1 MVAKARTS
9 SGRNKLLHRFY
20 EPLVL
25 LFALDRVQGDHLY
38 SESDRL
44 PLDDITDKELRRRFL
59 NSLSYICDYQKG
71 GDTTTAIGAAV
82 SPLCYHVASN
92 KTPREKVKTFLEF
105 IFSRLEQIYDMDY
118 EGRINVE
125 NEILQSCV
133 RFSEQRIR
141 TYWRFVQLAM
151 ADCDETL
158 RDESS
163 RLSKF
168 SWARQFGF
176 ADCSI

>member
-1 MVAKARTS
+1 MVAKIGTS

-38 SESDRL
+38 PESNRL

-59 NSLSYICDYQKG
+59 DSLSYICDYQKG
-71 GDTTTAIGAAV
+71 GDTTTAIGAAA
-82 SPLCYHVASN
+82 SPFCYYVASN
-92 KTPREKVKTFLEF
+92 KTPQEKVKTFLESV
-105 IFSRLEQIYDMDY
+105 FSQLEQIYDMDDI
-118 EGRINVE
+118 ECINME
-125 NEILQSCV
+125 KELLESCA

-141 TYWRFVQLAM
+141 TYWKFLQLSM
-151 ADCDETL
+151 AECSENL

-168 SWARQFGF
+168 SLAGQFGF
-176 ADCSI
+176 ANCSI